1 MKHLVE
7 LHGGTITAHSD
18 GLGKGSVFTVLLPL
32 HSTRASR
39 RLPRSAEANPATVS
53 RTALAGRRL
62 LVIDEEADTRTYLH
76 RVLTE
81 RGAQVI
87 VAANAADGLQRAF
100 DEKPE
105 AIVCDISMPGED
117 GYTFIR
123 NLRRAEDPAV
133 RATRAAALTALARV
147 EDRQRALDAGFDE
160 HCAKPVEP
168 AELLA
173 LL

>member
-1 MKHLVE
+1 
-7 LHGGTITAHSD
+7 
-18 GLGKGSVFTVLLPL
+18 
-32 HSTRASR
+32 
-39 RLPRSAEANPATVS
+39 
-53 RTALAGRRL
+53 
-62 LVIDEEADTRTYLH
+62 
-76 RVLTE
+76 
-81 RGAQVI
+81 
-87 VAANAADGLQRAF
+87 
-100 DEKPE
+100 
-105 AIVCDISMPGED
+105 MPGED

-123 NLRRAEDPAV
+123 NLRRAEDPAL

>member
-18 GLGKGSVFTVLLPL
+18 GLGKGSVLTVLLPL

-81 RGAQVI
+81 RGAQVS
-87 VAANAADGLQRAF
+87 VAANAADGLQRAL
-100 DEKPE
+100 DKKTR
-105 AIVCDISMPGED
+105 SH
-117 GYTFIR
+117 R
-123 NLRRAEDPAV
+123 LRH
-133 RATRAAALTALARV
+133 
-147 EDRQRALDAGFDE
+147 LDAR
-160 HCAKPVEP
+160 
-168 AELLA
+168 
-173 LL
+173 